1 MEQHDADAPG
11 IDLSALPPVITP
23 GELAAILKTTP
34 AALAQERY
42 RGSGIPYV
50 KWGSRVRYLAADVA
64 RFLADNRRQGTAADH
79 DSPLAVGGR

>member
-1 MEQHDADAPG
+1 MEHHTDFVE

-23 GELAAILKTTP
+23 DELAAILKTTT

-50 KWGSRVRYLAADVA
+50 KWGSRIRYLAADVV

-79 DSPLAVGGR
+79 DSPVAVGR